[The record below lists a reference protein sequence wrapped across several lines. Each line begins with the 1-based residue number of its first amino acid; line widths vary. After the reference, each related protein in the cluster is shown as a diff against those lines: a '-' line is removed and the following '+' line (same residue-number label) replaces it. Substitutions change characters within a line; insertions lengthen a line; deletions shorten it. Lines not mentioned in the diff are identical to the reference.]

1 MPLQPMLVDPILR
14 GISEA
19 RMEDWMTTPAGQSVV
34 GIHSIRPAAEVVY
47 ALAEEAQDMFDQ
59 MMGTPAPV

>member
-1 MPLQPMLVDPILR
+1 
-14 GISEA
+14 
-19 RMEDWMTTPAGQSVV
+19 MEDWMTTPAGQSVV